1 MTDQSDVRHDQ
12 IEIVDD
18 GPVIRATVK
27 LGNCPPDRAL
37 AAFTDPELLAS
48 WWGGELTINP
58 EVGGVY
64 NVWFPKVPASLIG
77 QVVRNVPGDAF
88 EFSWAWEHEPDS
100 PDRTVSVTVGTNGD
114 GTELAIVHGPH
125 GAGDAEATA
134 RTAHRDGWEYFL
146 PRLHAAL
153 AA

>member
-1 MTDQSDVRHDQ
+1 VTDQTDARDDQ

-18 GPVIRATVK
+18 GPVIRAKVQ
-27 LGNCPPDRAL
+27 LGDCPPDRAI
-37 AAFTDPELLAS
+37 AAFTDPALLAS

-64 NVWFPKVPASLIG
+64 NVWFPKVPASLVG
-77 QVVRNVPGDAF
+77 KVVRYAPGDAF

-100 PDRTVSVTVGTNGD
+100 PERTVIVTASSNGQ

-125 GAGDAEATA
+125 GTDEAEETA
-134 RTAHRDGWEYFL
+134 RAAHRDGWEYFL
-146 PRLHAAL
+146 PRLHAAM
-153 AA
+153 AS